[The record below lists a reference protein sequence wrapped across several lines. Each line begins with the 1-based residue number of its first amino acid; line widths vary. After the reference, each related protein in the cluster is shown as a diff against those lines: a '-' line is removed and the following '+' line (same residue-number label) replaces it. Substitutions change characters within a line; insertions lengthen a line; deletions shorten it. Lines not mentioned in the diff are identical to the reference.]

1 MVIARLRGSLLE
13 VEGSELIVDV
23 NGVGYR
29 VTVPDTAALRLPG
42 VGNEVVLYVH
52 THVREDTFELFGFVT
67 KSELRLFETVV
78 TVSGIGPRL
87 ALAILSHAS
96 VDTFVRAVLSA
107 DTAVLTKIPG
117 IGKKTAARILLELK
131 DKLGGETWAH
141 TLVAAE
147 TSPPISTV
155 PSGAGDAIEA
165 LMALG
170 YREDE
175 ARKAVE
181 TALAQLGAEET
192 DVERII
198 KVALGRLDRVG

>member
-1 MVIARLRGSLLE
+1 GRHGPKGVYSRRGRVVIARLRGSLLE

-107 DTAVLTKIPG
+107 
-117 IGKKTAARILLELK
+117 
-131 DKLGGETWAH
+131 
-141 TLVAAE
+141 
-147 TSPPISTV
+147 
-155 PSGAGDAIEA
+155 
-165 LMALG
+165 
-170 YREDE
+170 
-175 ARKAVE
+175 
-181 TALAQLGAEET
+181 
-192 DVERII
+192 
-198 KVALGRLDRVG
+198 

>member
-1 MVIARLRGSLLE
+1 MIARLRGSLLE

-147 TSPPISTV
+147 TAPPVSTV

>member
-1 MVIARLRGSLLE
+1 MIARLRGSLLE

-131 DKLGGETWAH
+131 DKLGGETWAQ

>member
-131 DKLGGETWAH
+131 DKLGGETWAQ